1 MESVLKVTKILKK
14 DNRIEYFYEA
24 NGKWKELLR
33 LEENMFIEYN
43 INIEKVPDSIS
54 IVPFLCNV
62 LPISWIFDL
71 TINIDSIDQEFYKCL
86 KQVKK
91 GYIDMYPS
99 IKMMGSLKI
108 NKKEQNNYKANGVA
122 ALFSGGVDA
131 FNTLF
136 QHIDEKPILVT
147 LWGADIKL
155 DDLKG
160 WKKVSDY
167 HIQTA
172 KDFNLEYQ
180 FIKTN
185 FRTFINYGALN
196 RSLKPLYH
204 GEWWHDFQHGIG
216 ILGHVAPLAFVKK
229 LKTLYIASS
238 NTIDVKGIIPCASD
252 PTIDNYL
259 KYSSCKVV
267 HDGYEFNRQDKIHN
281 ICTFVEKNNLKNI
294 PIRVCWQSSGG
305 DNCCECEK
313 CYRTI
318 LGIIIEKKNP
328 LDYGF
333 NLTDKKRKRM
343 MKKLRQY
350 AKYNLYNYYQV
361 MQDRLI
367 RNYSLA
373 ETPKDL
379 IWFRKLKIKN
389 KKPRYV
395 KLFEKIISYL
405 KRGINKLIRIIKK

>member
-1 MESVLKVTKILKK
+1 MYPTIVMKGTLNVNK
-14 DNRIEYFYEA
+14 
-24 NGKWKELLR
+24 
-33 LEENMFIEYN
+33 
-43 INIEKVPDSIS
+43 IEKNKHD
-54 IVPFLCNV
+54 
-62 LPISWIFDL
+62 
-71 TINIDSIDQEFYKCL
+71 
-86 KQVKK
+86 KK
-91 GYIDMYPS
+91 
-99 IKMMGSLKI
+99 K
-108 NKKEQNNYKANGVA
+108 VA
-122 ALFSGGVDA
+122 SLFSGGVDA

-136 QHIDEKPILVT
+136 QHINEKPILVT

-155 DDLKG
+155 DDVNG

-185 FRTFINYGALN
+185 FRTFINYKSLN
-196 RSLKPLYH
+196 NKLHSNFE

-216 ILGHVAPLAFVKK
+216 ILGHVAPLAFEKK

-259 KYSSCKVV
+259 RYSSCQII

-281 ICTFVEKNNLKNI
+281 ICNYVKNKKIKKI

-318 LGIIIEKKNP
+318 LGIIIEKQNP
-328 LDYGF
+328 IDYGF
-333 NLTDKKRKRM
+333 NLTDKKRKKM
-343 MKKLRQY
+343 MKKIKLY
-350 AKYNLYNYYQV
+350 AKYNLYNYYKV

-367 RNYSLA
+367 NNYSK
-373 ETPKDL
+373 EQTPKDL
-379 IWFRKLKIKN
+379 IWFRNMKIKN
-389 KKPRYV
+389 KKPKYV
-395 KLFEKIISYL
+395 KLYERISYYFTKVFKKIIKIL
-405 KRGINKLIRIIKK
+405 KK